1 MWLTLRPMKRVLLL
15 GPLLLVALAACA
27 EEPADD
33 QTLATENP
41 PATTTSAE
49 QVALPPEPEPTADGP
64 CPYLEESYVEETNGQ
79 RVSKVQTSADEPP
92 ACFFYRPD
100 GTVQLTVR
108 VYTGEEPVARALVDA
123 AAPVATS
130 NPAELSGGW
139 EGGSESNDDGAVYAV
154 ANGANAVVV
163 TTNQG
168 QTIKAKQVAQESISA
183 LGL

>member
-15 GPLLLVALAACA
+15 GPVLLAALTACT

-33 QTLATENP
+33 PTVATDTTV
-41 PATTTSAE
+41 TTTTAAPVE
-49 QVALPPEPEPTADGP
+49 LPPDPEPTADGP

-79 RVSKVQTSADEPP
+79 RVSKVETSADDPP

-100 GTVQLTVR
+100 GNVQLSVR
-108 VYTGEEPVARALVDA
+108 IYQGEEPVARGLVDA
-123 AAPVATS
+123 AAPVDTS

-139 EGGSESNDDGAVYAV
+139 EGGSEATDTGAVYAV
-154 ANGANAVVV
+154 AKESTAVVV
-163 TTNQG
+163 TTNQE
-168 QTIKAKQVAQESISA
+168 QTIKAKQIAQETITA

>member
-1 MWLTLRPMKRVLLL
+1 MKRVLLL
-15 GPLLLVALAACA
+15 GPLLLVALAGCTA
-27 EEPADD
+27 EPVDD
-33 QTLATENP
+33 PDVPTETVSVPTNEAP
-41 PATTTSAE
+41 VE
-49 QVALPPEPEPTADGP
+49 LPPEPEPTADGP
-64 CPYLEESYVEETNGQ
+64 CPYLAESYVEETNGQ
-79 RVSKVQTSADEPP
+79 RVSKVQISADEPP

-108 VYTGEEPVARALVDA
+108 VYTGAEPVARALVDA
-123 AAPVATS
+123 AAPVETS

-139 EGGSESNDDGAVYAV
+139 EGGSESHDDGAVYAV